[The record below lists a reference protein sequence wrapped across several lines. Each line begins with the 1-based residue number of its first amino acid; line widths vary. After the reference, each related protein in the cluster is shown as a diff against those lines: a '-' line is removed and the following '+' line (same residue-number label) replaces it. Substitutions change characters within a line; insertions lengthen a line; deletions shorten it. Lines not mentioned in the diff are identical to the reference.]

1 VDQLAPPADLPA
13 NAKEIARLWDVNGD
27 PRQARQVSRFPGW
40 EPYQIGEALSVIA
53 AGFLHSREVEHR
65 DPSILQ
71 DEDDNLR
78 HGFSHY
84 LSHAHVRHDP
94 RRFDEWGSP
103 FKTRFVQ
110 PGSGADSVLAKD
122 YPELFARVCDDE
134 TAIIYWPKY
143 RRFGI
148 PVLDGGPSIISISH
162 DPFSGKAL
170 PPSVRDEWF
179 ATVEKL
185 LGRPYSDP
193 QETPVPDEFTS
204 EAWWI
209 ARGL

>member
-1 VDQLAPPADLPA
+1 M
-13 NAKEIARLWDVNGD
+13 G
-27 PRQARQVSRFPGW
+27 RQRRSASAFGRSPDSRGGSRI
-40 EPYQIGEALSVIA
+40 EIGEALCGRRSRASCTAAKSSIA
-53 AGFLHSREVEHR
+53 IRR
-65 DPSILQ
+65 CLQ

-78 HGFSHY
+78 HGFSHA
-84 LSHAHVRHDP
+84 LSRAHVRHDP
-94 RRFDEWGSP
+94 RRYDEWGSP
-103 FKTRFVQ
+103 FKTRFVEL
-110 PGSGADSVLAKD
+110 GTGTDSVLAKD
-122 YPELFARVCDDE
+122 FPELFARVGDDE

-143 RRFGI
+143 REFGI

-185 LGRPYSDP
+185 LGRPYGDP
-193 QETPVPDEFTS
+193 QEPPLPDEFAS